1 MLSDCLLC
9 PFLLI
14 ITGGKPDKQA
24 YVFLQARSSPFKES
38 TGLEWTADEE
48 LGINCRHSE
57 RSLVMSLICVRP
69 FLPINLSTL
78 PGDSPAILS
87 ARTHTHTHARTQAH
101 THTHIHTHRALFS
114 CVIYFTFVM
123 QMSFRGEYEFILY
136 IILYSFTMEQIRKNG
151 KITYSV
157 NGVPCSVL
165 WRINAIHSVLLVV

>member
-101 THTHIHTHRALFS
+101 THTHTHTHTLGVYAFLSIRKSIRRIHTHTHGYTQTCRHTPLMKATML
-114 CVIYFTFVM
+114 C
-123 QMSFRGEYEFILY
+123 MS
-136 IILYSFTMEQIRKNG
+136 K
-151 KITYSV
+151 
-157 NGVPCSVL
+157 
-165 WRINAIHSVLLVV
+165 